1 MKQVILSLA
10 VCLLSVSLYAQ
21 QPKSYNDLLKEELK
35 EMKTMDMQ
43 ALLGINMDPN
53 TEFGKL
59 YQEFQTELLNNGEKR
74 FNLISDYMN
83 RTNNITP
90 EVAKNVINQTLDLSD
105 ERNKIMRKYAKKMGK
120 YLSPENLLALMQYES
135 KLRAMV
141 DAELA
146 EMIPFANQ
154 K

>member
-1 MKQVILSLA
+1 
-10 VCLLSVSLYAQ
+10 
-21 QPKSYNDLLKEELK
+21 
-35 EMKTMDMQ
+35 MKTMDMQ

-120 YLSPENLLALMQYES
+120 YLSPENLLALMQYEN